1 MPVNISGELD
11 ENGREIINR
20 RAGEFPAIIC
30 NDDLTFDPV
39 PWHWHDELE
48 INVVK
53 KGKILFKAGKKKFS
67 FRKEKDILS
76 MEEFSTQEREETGQK
91 RIRVFSGQWFSI
103 RSWWEE
109 PWTVFSGR
117 NICCRF

>member
-53 KGKILFKAGKKKFS
+53 K
-67 FRKEKDILS
+67 RKNPVQSREKRNS
-76 MEEFSTQEREETGQK
+76 PFGRR
-91 RIRVFSGQWFSI
+91 RIFCQ
-103 RSWWEE
+103 
-109 PWTVFSGR
+109 
-117 NICCRF
+117 